1 MIGGGT
7 STFLSNTGAC
17 LHFHN
22 KVREDC
28 ATSPPRNASHHR
40 ICWPINP
47 LGVVFNSTSRRE
59 AKRGL
64 HERKESEGR
73 DDRAF
78 NFLFS
83 YFLSSLMTTM
93 LSIAQMFAATYRL
106 KKPVTLVLLI
116 FVHSLPMVA
125 AHAQEIK

>member
-1 MIGGGT
+1 MFYEGLGVSYTNAIVSPVSHQAET
-7 STFLSNTGAC
+7 PILEILQIPNQIVFLKRDFQ
-17 LHFHN
+17 H
-22 KVREDC
+22 
-28 ATSPPRNASHHR
+28 
-40 ICWPINP
+40 
-47 LGVVFNSTSRRE
+47 GVVFNSTSRRE

-83 YFLSSLMTTM
+83 YFVSSLMTTM